1 MLNRFAENWT
11 NFFAESIA
19 ICTKIV
25 YIIMGRK
32 LRIYSAFCF
41 FVQFPLPQ
49 ILQLPGGFRLA
60 QTPRIE
66 YNSHR
71 TARQEELH
79 SIMYKVRLGVFLYVH
94 RQREV

>member
-41 FVQFPLPQ
+41 LYNFPCRK
-49 ILQLPGGFRLA
+49 FYSRRA
-60 QTPRIE
+60 
-66 YNSHR
+66 
-71 TARQEELH
+71 
-79 SIMYKVRLGVFLYVH
+79 VFGLRKRH
-94 RQREV
+94 G